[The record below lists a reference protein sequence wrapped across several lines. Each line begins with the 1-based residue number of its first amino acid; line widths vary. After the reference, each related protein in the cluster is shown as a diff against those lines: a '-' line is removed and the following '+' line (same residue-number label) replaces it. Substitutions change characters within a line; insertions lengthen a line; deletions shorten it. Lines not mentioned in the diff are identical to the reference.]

1 MYKRLMPKVFF
12 LGIVLLLMVIFLG
25 YNYVQAEEPVRV
37 MAAASLTEVFT
48 ELAQTFTEKTG
59 IIVECN
65 FAGSQA
71 LYSQIKLGVNADIFA
86 SANIK
91 YMNQLEEAE
100 MVIEP
105 AIFAKNKLI
114 IAVSKASDKI
124 AKIADLTAGDIKI
137 VIADESVPVG
147 GYTIKMLTK
156 ENSNPDL
163 GENFK
168 AEFMEN
174 VVSKELDVK
183 SVVNKVYLGEADAG
197 VVYQTDLTPTTKK
210 KVTMLKIADKYNII
224 ASYPIALLRS
234 SQNKKAAQQ
243 FIDYI
248 YSDEGSNILVKYG
261 FSRPGMDSD

>member
-1 MYKRLMPKVFF
+1 
-12 LGIVLLLMVIFLG
+12 
-25 YNYVQAEEPVRV
+25 
-37 MAAASLTEVFT
+37 
-48 ELAQTFTEKTG
+48 
-59 IIVECN
+59 
-65 FAGSQA
+65 
-71 LYSQIKLGVNADIFA
+71 
-86 SANIK
+86 
-91 YMNQLEEAE
+91 MNQLKEAE

-114 IAVSKASDKI
+114 IAVSKTSDKI
-124 AKIADLTAGDIKI
+124 VKIADLTAGDIKI

-197 VVYQTDLTPTTKK
+197 IVYQTDLTPTTKK
-210 KVTMLKIADKYNII
+210 KVTMLKIAEKYNII
-224 ASYPIALLRS
+224 ASYPIALLKS
-234 SQNKKAAQQ
+234 SQNKEAAQQ

-248 YSDEGSNILVKYG
+248 HSDDGSNILVKYG